1 MIAYCRIGERSS
13 HTWFVLKYLLGFPNV
28 KNYDGSWTEWG
39 NLVGARG
46 TVDRTQ
52 SPLSPKTVFC
62 GFATR
67 ESMKPEDYS
76 RHQQELAGWQVMI
89 ETYKLGDVY
98 HCTIAN
104 VDPGARFARADGE
117 TKEEA
122 ESRAIE
128 KATRYLGQT
137 RKFEV

>member
-1 MIAYCRIGERSS
+1 
-13 HTWFVLKYLLGFPNV
+13 
-28 KNYDGSWTEWG
+28 
-39 NLVGARG
+39 
-46 TVDRTQ
+46 
-52 SPLSPKTVFC
+52 
-62 GFATR
+62 
-67 ESMKPEDYS
+67 MKPDHS

-89 ETYKLGDVY
+89 ETYKLGGMY

-128 KATRYLGQT
+128 KATSYLGQT
-137 RKFEV
+137 RKFDVRSLKSEV